1 MPMPL
6 TSRTDSDA
14 LSSPA
19 TPPAP
24 PALGEGPRLMVA
36 EVVPVWKRHVDAS
49 RQAVEDS
56 VGDLLESFSQLCD
69 SVMAVGRCTT
79 ADSHDAPDS
88 ERATGL
94 DLPAYDGVL
103 ARLVDAVDIT
113 HQRRERLLG
122 QLATSLEQMEALE
135 SDLRA
140 LCLPNSDLAA
150 RLDRLDGTRQALAG
164 MAQEVAADTR
174 ADHARQDGAVDL
186 ARHAL
191 LHLTREYARS
201 AGVAREVR
209 TLSRHIEQDLERLLM
224 SMQFQDRLSQMLDN
238 VAADMARFTEWMARN
253 ENASHADAMRWLAQL
268 ERSYTMEAQRAVHR
282 GEPADSGS
290 ASTIEFF

>member
-1 MPMPL
+1 MPL
-6 TSRTDSDA
+6 ISRTDSDA
-14 LSSPA
+14 LFPPTPQPA
-19 TPPAP
+19 TPAP
-24 PALGEGPRLMVA
+24 GEGPRLMVA

-79 ADSHDAPDS
+79 ADGHDTPESGHTA
-88 ERATGL
+88 GL

-103 ARLVDAVDIT
+103 AHLVDTVDVT

-122 QLATSLEQMEALE
+122 QLAAGLEQMEALE
-135 SDLRA
+135 SDLRT
-140 LCLPNSDLAA
+140 LCLPHSDLAA
-150 RLDRLDGTRQALAG
+150 RLDRLDGTRQSLAG
-164 MAQEVAADTR
+164 LAQEVAADTR
-174 ADHARQDGAVDL
+174 ADHARQDGAIDQ

-209 TLSRHIEQDLERLLM
+209 ALSQHIEQDLERLLM

-253 ENASHADAMRWLAQL
+253 EHASHADAMRWLAQL
-268 ERSYTMEAQRAVHR
+268 ERSYTMETQRAVHR
-282 GEPADSGS
+282 GEPAEPGS